1 MAVDLDAVRSRR
13 LSQPSLGMQA
23 ASTLSIPSI
32 NVDFSLA
39 AAGSLKTPPSLPVK
53 VVIEEPADEIGKGP
67 ACWLWDYLRRSGGS
81 GFFLP
86 LSGGADSAAT
96 AAIVGKMCQM
106 VFELIEQGH
115 PDVLADVRKITRDS
129 SFVPASHQDIANR
142 IFYTCYMGT
151 SSSGEATKSRAERLA
166 HEIGAYHSY
175 MQIDAAVKAVLW
187 VFAVF
192 ISKGKLPRFDC
203 FGGSSAEDIAI
214 QNVQA
219 RLRMVLSY
227 VMAQLLPWVRGKK
240 GFLLVLGSAN
250 VDECLRGY
258 FTKYDCSSAD
268 LNPIGSISKKDIR
281 AFLTWA
287 GKYYGYSTLLDIVSA
302 VPTAELRPAESVKLL
317 GYDERIDDGAFVFDN
332 PNSPTLSAP
341 SKKSRFDA
349 SQHNETVDAEVCR
362 ESGQAD
368 EDEMGMS
375 YDELS
380 VFGRLRK
387 ESRCGPFSMYMCLKT
402 QWAVER
408 GLSCEEVAAKV
419 KRFFKFYAINRH
431 KMTVVTPSYHAE
443 NYSPDDNRFDLRPFL
458 YRVDFKCQFDA
469 IDADVRAF
477 SQKSQG
483 R

>member
-1 MAVDLDAVRSRR
+1 
-13 LSQPSLGMQA
+13 MQA
-23 ASTLSIPSI
+23 ASAFSIPTI
-32 NVDFSLA
+32 YVNFSLA
-39 AAGSLKTPPSLPVK
+39 AADSLKIAPNPPVK
-53 VVIEEPADEIGKGP
+53 VVFEEPEDEIGKGP

-106 VFELIEQGH
+106 VFEFIEQGH
-115 PDVLADVRKITRDS
+115 TEVLDDLRKITCDS
-129 SFVPASHQDIANR
+129 SFVPSSHQDIANR

-166 HEIGAYHSY
+166 REIGAYHSY

-187 VFAVF
+187 VFGLFV
-192 ISKGKLPRFDC
+192 SKGRLPRFDC
-203 FGGSSAEDIAI
+203 FGGSAAEDIAI

-219 RLRMVLSY
+219 RLRMIFSY
-227 VMAQLLPWVRGKK
+227 IMAQLLPWVRGTK

-268 LNPIGSISKKDIR
+268 LNPIGSISKTDIR
-281 AFLTWA
+281 AFLIWA
-287 GKYYGYSTLLDIVSA
+287 GKYYGYSTLLEIVTA

-317 GYDERIDDGAFVFDN
+317 GFEERIDDGPFVFDN
-332 PNSPTLSAP
+332 PSQGCASAP
-341 SKKSRFDA
+341 SKKSRSDSTQHSQPDGSDA
-349 SQHNETVDAEVCR
+349 SKETCQSDEV
-362 ESGQAD
+362 
-368 EDEMGMS
+368 EMGMS

-387 ESRCGPFSMYMCLKT
+387 ESRCGPFSMYMVLKN

-408 GLSCEEVAAKV
+408 GLSCDEVAKKV
-419 KRFFKFYAINRH
+419 KRFFRFYAINRH
-431 KMTVVTPSYHAE
+431 KMTIVTPSYHAE
-443 NYSPDDNRFDLRPFL
+443 NYSPDDNRYDLRPFL
-458 YRVDFKCQFDA
+458 YRVDWKCQFDA
-469 IDADVRAF
+469 IDADVQHVLQ
-477 SQKSQG
+477 SLKKLP
-483 R
+483 

>member
-1 MAVDLDAVRSRR
+1 M
-13 LSQPSLGMQA
+13 SQPSLGMQA
-23 ASTLSIPSI
+23 ASTFSIPFI
-32 NVDFSLA
+32 DVNFSLA
-39 AAGSLKTPPSLPVK
+39 AVDSLKIPPTLPVK
-53 VVIEEPADEIGKGP
+53 IFFEEPEDEIGKGP

-115 PDVLADVRKITRDS
+115 PNVLEDLRKITRDP
-129 SFVPASHQDIANR
+129 SFVPTSHQDVANR

-227 VMAQLLPWVRGKK
+227 VMAQLLPWVRGKN

-287 GKYYGYSTLLDIVSA
+287 GKYYGYSSLLDIVTA

-317 GYDERIDDGAFVFDN
+317 GYDERIDDNAFVFDN
-332 PNSPTLSAP
+332 PNASFTAGP
-341 SKKSRFDA
+341 SKKSRSDVIDHGQVVG
-349 SQHNETVDAEVCR
+349 SEVSKET
-362 ESGQAD
+362 GQAD

-387 ESRCGPFSMYMCLKT
+387 ECRCGPFSMYMVLKT
-402 QWAVER
+402 QWAVEKS
-408 GLSCEEVAAKV
+408 LSCAEVAVKV

-431 KMTVVTPSYHAE
+431 KMTTVTPSYHAE

-458 YRVDFKCQFDA
+458 YRVDFRCQFDA
-469 IDADVRAF
+469 IDADVQAA
-477 SQKSQG
+477 SHGS
-483 R
+483 

>member
-1 MAVDLDAVRSRR
+1 M
-13 LSQPSLGMQA
+13 SQPSLGMQA
-23 ASTLSIPSI
+23 ASTFSIPTI
-32 NVDFSLA
+32 NVNFSL
-39 AAGSLKTPPSLPVK
+39 GSGDSFKLSPTPPVA
-53 VVIEEPADEIGKGP
+53 VIFEQPEDEIGKGP

-106 VFELIEQGH
+106 VFESIEQGQSE
-115 PDVLADVRKITRDS
+115 VLADFRKITRDP
-129 SFVPASHQDIANR
+129 SFVPSSHQDIANR

-151 SSSGEATKSRAERLA
+151 SSSGDATKSRAERLA

-175 MQIDAAVKAVLW
+175 MQIDAAVKVVLW

-192 ISKGKLPRFDC
+192 ISKGRLPRFDC
-203 FGGSSAEDIAI
+203 FGGSTAEDIAI

-219 RLRMVLSY
+219 RLRMVFSY
-227 VMAQLLPWVRGKK
+227 LMAQLLPWVRGQK

-281 AFLTWA
+281 AFLIWA
-287 GKYYGYSTLLDIVSA
+287 GKYYGYPALSDIVTA
-302 VPTAELRPAESVKLL
+302 VPTAELRPAQSVRLL
-317 GYDERIDDGAFVFDN
+317 GYDERIGDGAFVFDN
-332 PNSPTLSAP
+332 PHQSLAVGP
-341 SKKSRFDA
+341 SKKSRSD
-349 SQHNETVDAEVCR
+349 
-362 ESGQAD
+362 SGQLDQPSFMDVSSRVQSSQAD

-387 ESRCGPFSMYMCLKT
+387 ERRCGPFSMYLALRN

-408 GLSCEEVAAKV
+408 GLSCDEVAKKV
-419 KRFFKFYAINRH
+419 KRFFIFYAINRH
-431 KMTVVTPSYHAE
+431 KMTIVTPSYHAE
-443 NYSPDDNRFDLRPFL
+443 NYSPDDNRYDLRPFL
-458 YRVDFKCQFDA
+458 YRADWKCQFEA
-469 IDADVRAF
+469 IDADVQ
-477 SQKSQG
+477 SQKTSL
-483 R
+483 

>member
-1 MAVDLDAVRSRR
+1 M
-13 LSQPSLGMQA
+13 SQPSLGMQA
-23 ASTLSIPSI
+23 ASAFSIPSI
-32 NVDFSLA
+32 VVNFSLA
-39 AAGSLKTPPSLPVK
+39 PGGSIRVPPTPPQK
-53 VVIEEPADEIGKGP
+53 VIFEEPEDEIGKGP

-106 VFELIEQGH
+106 VYELIEQGH
-115 PDVLADVRKITRDS
+115 TDVLEDVRKITRDPLFS
-129 SFVPASHQDIANR
+129 PSSHQEIANR

-175 MQIDAAVKAVLW
+175 MQIDAAVKVVLW

-192 ISKGKLPRFDC
+192 ISKGRLPRFDC
-203 FGGSSAEDIAI
+203 FGGSGAEDIAI

-219 RLRMVLSY
+219 RLRMVFSY
-227 VMAQLLPWVRGKK
+227 LLAQLLPWVRGQK

-281 AFLTWA
+281 AFLRWA
-287 GKYYGYSTLLDIVSA
+287 GKYYGYSSLLDIVTA

-317 GYDERIDDGAFVFDN
+317 GYDERIDDSPFVFDN
-332 PNSPTLSAP
+332 PHQFLSAAP
-341 SKKSRFDA
+341 SKKPRSDTSTHGQPAGSDVSR
-349 SQHNETVDAEVCR
+349 ETC
-362 ESGQAD
+362 QAD

-387 ESRCGPFSMYMCLKT
+387 ESRCGPFSMYMVLKT

-408 GLSCEEVAAKV
+408 GLSCDEVAKKV
-419 KRFFKFYAINRH
+419 KRFFTFYAINRH
-431 KMTVVTPSYHAE
+431 KMTTVTPSYHAE

-469 IDADVRAF
+469 IDADVQAA
-477 SQKSQG
+477 SQG

>member
-1 MAVDLDAVRSRR
+1 
-13 LSQPSLGMQA
+13 MQA
-23 ASTLSIPSI
+23 ASTFSVPSI
-32 NVDFSLA
+32 TVNFSLA
-39 AAGSLKTPPSLPVK
+39 AVGSLQIPPTPPVK
-53 VVIEEPADEIGKGP
+53 IVFEEPEDEIGKGP

-106 VFELIEQGH
+106 VFELIQQGNLE
-115 PDVLADVRKITRDS
+115 VLGDVRKITRDS
-129 SFVPASHQDIANR
+129 SFVPSSHQDIANR

-175 MQIDAAVKAVLW
+175 MQIDVAVKAVLW
-187 VFAVF
+187 IFAVF
-192 ISKGKLPRFDC
+192 ISRGKLPRFDC

-214 QNVQA
+214 QNIQA

-287 GKYYGYSTLLDIVSA
+287 GKYYGYSSLLDIVTA

-317 GYDERIDDGAFVFDN
+317 GYDERIDDGAFIFDN
-332 PNSPTLSAP
+332 PNTSCSAVP
-341 SKKSRFDA
+341 SKKSRSDT
-349 SQHNETVDAEVCR
+349 SQHGQSFGALVSSET
-362 ESGQAD
+362 GQAD

-387 ESRCGPFSMYMCLKT
+387 ECRCGPFSMYMILKT

-408 GLSCEEVAAKV
+408 GLSCEEVATKV

-431 KMTVVTPSYHAE
+431 KMTTVTPSYHAE

-469 IDADVRAF
+469 IDADVKAATR
-477 SQKSQG
+477 G